1 VVAYTRIPS
10 AFRHLG
16 SRRSGQSQGSTFLAF
31 LGRDPSL
38 ISRVGLYQVPLVVF
52 KLFGPPIATP
62 KVAISM
68 LLHPR
73 SRVCALFQRHL
84 ETSYLRSNCSKC
96 HRALHVSDG
105 VLSRRVRSSCLWFF
119 SMACVSVPDSRC
131 FAELVAC
138 LTRRIF
144 TCGLVLTACL
154 AKVSCDSCA
163 CGRVS
168 WSSSFRSPS
177 WYSPSHLPSIS
188 ESVRSDLPVAGV
200 RLLGHGPG
208 LLRLGLV
215 CPLLL
220 LLLALIVVFAFCGF
234 VLLVLGLSGSRSRSR
249 PRSRL
254 R

>member
-1 VVAYTRIPS
+1 VVAYTRSPS

-168 WSSSFRSPS
+168 WSSSFRCSS
-177 WYSPSHLPSIS
+177 WYSASHLPSQ
-188 ESVRSDLPVAGV
+188 SVRSDLPVAGI
-200 RLLGHGPG
+200 RLLG
-208 LLRLGLV
+208 LLRLKLV
-215 CPLLL
+215 RPLLL
-220 LLLALIVVFAFCGF
+220 FLLVLIVVFAFRGF
-234 VLLVLGLSGSRSRSR
+234 VLLVLVLSGSRSRSR
-249 PRSRL
+249 PRSLL